1 MQQLAPDSL
10 LTGKD
15 EEACVQIAG
24 RVGLHLCDEVLSA
37 ADRRAA
43 ELLARALADDAIEN
57 VRVALSKAIGRAKHL
72 PRDLALKLAH
82 DVDSVA
88 CPFLEVTEVFSD
100 SDWQQLILT
109 ISRGACVAV
118 ARRTHMSEG
127 IAKSLT
133 EVGDSIVTETLI
145 ENPTAPMTGSVCHT
159 IMDRFALEIWVL
171 DKLASRDDL
180 ISEIAVELTTIVS
193 AAARTKLETTYKLTD
208 FTEPVAAEAET
219 GALLQI
225 VKKTPKA
232 DLIAISEELK
242 KRDRLKPT
250 LVLRALQE
258 DHLDFLEAALSVLS
272 GRSLEHVRSVIL
284 RAGLDAVKQLLD
296 KAQIP
301 VPMHQ
306 DFWKELEILRQKHK

>member
-15 EEACVQIAG
+15 EDACVHIAQ
-24 RVGLHLCDEVLSA
+24 RVGLNLCDEVLSEA
-37 ADRRAA
+37 ARRAA

-57 VRVALSKAIGRAKHL
+57 VRIALSKAIGRAKHL

-88 CPFLEVTEVFSD
+88 CPFLQVTEVFSD

-109 ISRGACVAV
+109 ISRGACAAV
-118 ARRTHMSEG
+118 ARRTPLSES
-127 IAKSLT
+127 IANSL
-133 EVGDSIVTETLI
+133 VQAGDSIVTETLI
-145 ENPTAPMTGSVCHT
+145 ENPTAPMTKSICHT

-193 AAARTKLETTYKLTD
+193 AVARKKLETTYKLTD
-208 FTEPVAAEAET
+208 FAEPVAAEAET

-232 DLIAISEELK
+232 DLIAISEKLQ
-242 KRDRLKPT
+242 KRGRLKPI
-250 LVLRALQE
+250 LVLKALQE
-258 DHLDFLEAALSVLS
+258 NHLDFLEAALSVLA

-284 RAGLDAVKQLLD
+284 RAGSDAVKQLLG

-301 VPMHQ
+301 DLMHE
-306 DFWKELEILRQKHK
+306 DFWKEIEIVREKHK